1 MASRL
6 NPVDRL
12 VAWLDPQRGLERLR
26 SRTLLAHYEAAR
38 PNPQRKFRRDGGS
51 PNQLVEQGAV
61 ALRNQMRYL
70 DRNHDLVVGSLDVLV
85 NNTVGAQGIG
95 VEFQPRLRSG
105 EIHTEYASALSQAWR
120 DWQRR
125 PEVRWQHSYSRCQRL
140 LARTLYRDG
149 EAFAQRLLGHQP
161 GLSHGTRVPY
171 SLELLEA
178 DVVPMDLTDAARGIL
193 QGIQRN
199 AWDRPTGYWMHKGH
213 PAEAKSLRPDLKVVP
228 SERVLH
234 LAHLSRIG
242 QMRGVT
248 RYASVIGRI
257 EDIKDYEESERIAA
271 KVAAMLTGYVK
282 RQAPDGGGYEGPLK
296 DDNGNDVA
304 RQIAL
309 SPGTIIDT
317 LAVGEEIGL
326 IDSKRPNPNLITFRN
341 GQLRAFATGISA
353 SYSSVS
359 RNYDGTYSSQRQELV
374 EQWVHYACLTD
385 DFVAMAV
392 QPTVEDFIETANLS
406 EVVPRPKDLLP
417 HSADDVLYVAPSM
430 PWIDMAKEA
439 TAWLTLSQ
447 AGFISEVEVIRKAGR
462 NPDTVLEQIAH
473 WRRKVE
479 EKDLRF
485 SSDVRHQNASGQL
498 PAARLER
505 AEQGSELV
513 SGRQGR
519 RAHRGDEPGSAA

>member
-1 MASRL
+1 MAARL
-6 NPVDRL
+6 NPVDRFI
-12 VAWLDPQRGLERLR
+12 AWIDPRRGLNRLR
-26 SRTLLAHYEAAR
+26 SRTLLAHYEAAQ

-51 PNQLVEQGAV
+51 PNQLVEQGAA

-85 NNTVGAQGIG
+85 NNTVGANGIG
-95 VEFQPRLRSG
+95 VEFQPRALSG
-105 EIHTEYASALSQAWR
+105 EIHTDYAAALSTAWR

-125 PEVRWQHSYSRCQRL
+125 PEVRWQHGYARCQRL

-149 EAFAQRLLGHQP
+149 ESFAQRLLGKVP
-161 GLSHGTRVPY
+161 GLDHGTAVPY
-171 SLELLEA
+171 SLELIEP
-178 DVVPMDLTDAARGIL
+178 DFVPLDYDDSARGIR
-193 QGIQRN
+193 QGIQHN
-199 AWDRPTGYWMHKGH
+199 AWVRPTAYWVSKTH
-213 PAEAKSLRPDLKVVP
+213 PGEVTSLQPDLKVVP
-228 SERVLH
+228 ADRMLH

-242 QMRGVT
+242 QLRGVT
-248 RYASVIGRI
+248 RFASVIGRI

-296 DDNGNDVA
+296 DDDGNNLP
-304 RQIAL
+304 RQVGL

-341 GQLRAFATGISA
+341 GQLRAFAAGISA

-385 DFVAMAV
+385 DFVSMAV
-392 QPTVEDFIETANLS
+392 QPMVEDFIRAADLS
-406 EVVPRPKDLLP
+406 NVVPMPADLKP
-417 HSADDVLYVAPSM
+417 GTHDDVLYVAPSM

-462 NPDTVLEQIAH
+462 NPDTVLEQIAN
-473 WRRKVE
+473 WRKKVE
-479 EKDLRF
+479 EKELRF
-485 SSDVRHQNASGQL
+485 SSDVRHQNASGL
-498 PAARLER
+498 P
-505 AEQGSELV
+505 
-513 SGRQGR
+513 
-519 RAHRGDEPGSAA
+519 SAPKSNDPNDPNDDTTEEGQTDDDKP

>member
-1 MASRL
+1 MGARL

-12 VAWLDPQRGLERLR
+12 VAWLDPQRGLSRLR
-26 SRTLLAHYEAAR
+26 NRTLLAHYEAAR
-38 PNPQRKFRRDGGS
+38 PNPQRKFRKDGGS
-51 PNQLVEQGAV
+51 PNHLVEQGAV
-61 ALRNQMRYL
+61 PLRNQMRYL

-85 NNTVGAQGIG
+85 NNTVGANGIG
-95 VEFQPRLRSG
+95 VEFQPRRPNG
-105 EIHTEYASALSQAWR
+105 EIHAEYAAALSDAWR

-125 PEVRWQHSYSRCQRL
+125 PEVRWQHSYARCQRL

-149 EAFAQRLLGHQP
+149 EAFAQRLLGKVP
-161 GLSHGTRVPY
+161 GLDHGTAVPY
-171 SLELLEA
+171 SLELIEP
-178 DVVPMDLTDAARGIL
+178 DFVPMDFNESARGIR
-193 QGIQRN
+193 QGIQHN
-199 AWDRPTGYWMHKGH
+199 TWMRPTGYWVSKTDPG
-213 PAEAKSLRPDLKVVP
+213 EVTTLKPDLKVV
-228 SERVLH
+228 EAQRMLH

-242 QMRGVT
+242 QLRGVT
-248 RYASVIGRI
+248 RFASVIGRI

-296 DDNGNDVA
+296 DDNGNDIQ

-341 GQLRAFATGISA
+341 GQLRAFAAGISA

-385 DFVAMAV
+385 DFVGMAV
-392 QPTVEDFIETANLS
+392 QPVVEDFIQAADYSGVVPCPKDVMPGTAN
-406 EVVPRPKDLLP
+406 
-417 HSADDVLYVAPSM
+417 DVLYVAPSM

-462 NPDTVLEQIAH
+462 NPDTVLEQVAE
-473 WRRKVE
+473 WRRKVK

-485 SSDVRHQNASGQL
+485 SSDVTNQNASGL
-498 PAARLER
+498 PSPPK
-505 AEQGSELV
+505 QGDAPSPSNTDDQEDN
-513 SGRQGR
+513 
-519 RAHRGDEPGSAA
+519 ADE

>member
-1 MASRL
+1 MKPQL
-6 NPVDRL
+6 NPIDRL
-12 VAWLDPQRGLERLR
+12 VAWLDPQRGLARLR
-26 SRTLLAHYEAAR
+26 SRTVLAHYEAAR
-38 PNPQRKFRRDGGS
+38 PSPQRKFRRDGGS

-95 VEFQPRLRSG
+95 VEFQPRLPNG
-105 EIHTEYASALSQAWR
+105 EIHADYAAALASAWR

-125 PEVRWQHSYSRCQRL
+125 PEVRWLHSYARCQRL
-140 LARTLYRDG
+140 LARALYRDG
-149 EAFAQRLLGHQP
+149 EAFAQRITGRVP
-161 GLSHGTRVPY
+161 GLDHGTRVPY
-171 SLELLEA
+171 SLELMEA
-178 DVVPMDLTDAARGIL
+178 DYVPMDLNDPARGIR

-199 AWDRPTGYWMHKGH
+199 AWNRPTGYWTHKTH
-213 PAEAKSLRPDLKVVP
+213 PGEATSLRPDLKVIP
-228 SERVLH
+228 ADRMLH
-234 LAHLSRIG
+234 LAHLSRID
-242 QMRGVT
+242 QLRGVT
-248 RYASVIGRI
+248 RFASVIGRI

-296 DDNGNDVA
+296 DDNGDAVA

-341 GQLRAFATGISA
+341 GQLRAFAAGISA
-353 SYSSVS
+353 SYSSIS

-385 DFVAMAV
+385 DFVTMAV
-392 QPTVEDFIETANLS
+392 QPTVEDFVEAADKS
-406 EVVPRPKDLLP
+406 GVVPRPTDLQP
-417 HSADDVLYVAPSM
+417 HTADDVLYVAPSM

-462 NPDTVLEQIAH
+462 NPDTVLEQISS
-473 WRRKVE
+473 WRKKVE
-479 EKDLRF
+479 DKGLRF
-485 SSDVRHQNASGQL
+485 SSDVRNQNASGQ
-498 PAARLER
+498 PSPPKQKDASEEEEGADAAE
-505 AEQGSELV
+505 A
-513 SGRQGR
+513 
-519 RAHRGDEPGSAA
+519 

>member
-1 MASRL
+1 MTGRL
-6 NPVDRL
+6 NAIDRL
-12 VAWLDPQRGLERLR
+12 VAWMDPQRGLTRLR
-26 SRTLLAHYEAAR
+26 SRTLLAHYEAAQ

-51 PNQLVEQGAV
+51 PNQLVEKGAV
-61 ALRNQMRYL
+61 PLRNQMRYL

-95 VEFQPRLRSG
+95 VEFQPRTLTG
-105 EIHTEYASALSQAWR
+105 EIHTDYAKALSSAWR

-125 PEVRWQHSYSRCQRL
+125 PEVRWQHSYARCQRL

-149 EAFAQRLLGHQP
+149 EAFAQRVTGRVP
-161 GLSHGTRVPY
+161 GLDHGTAVPY
-171 SLELLEA
+171 SLELFEA
-178 DVVPMDLTDAARGIL
+178 DMVPMDYTDESRGIK

-199 AWDRPTGYWMHKGH
+199 TWGRPTGYWLFKGH
-213 PAEAKSLRPDLKVVP
+213 PSETISLRPDLKVIP
-228 SERVLH
+228 AARMLH
-234 LAHLSRIG
+234 LAHLQRIG
-242 QMRGVT
+242 QLRGVT

-296 DDNGNDVA
+296 DDNGNDIH

-341 GQLRAFATGISA
+341 GQLRAFAAGISA

-385 DFVAMAV
+385 DFVGMAV
-392 QPTVEDFIETANLS
+392 QPVVEDFIQAADYSNVVPCPQDVMPGTAN
-406 EVVPRPKDLLP
+406 
-417 HSADDVLYVAPSM
+417 DVLYVAPSM

-462 NPDTVLEQIAH
+462 NPDTVLEQVAE
-473 WRRKVE
+473 WRRKVK

-485 SSDVRHQNASGQL
+485 SSDVTNQNASGL
-498 PAARLER
+498 PSRSKPVAAPNQSNNDDQEDNT
-505 AEQGSELV
+505 
-513 SGRQGR
+513 
-519 RAHRGDEPGSAA
+519 DE